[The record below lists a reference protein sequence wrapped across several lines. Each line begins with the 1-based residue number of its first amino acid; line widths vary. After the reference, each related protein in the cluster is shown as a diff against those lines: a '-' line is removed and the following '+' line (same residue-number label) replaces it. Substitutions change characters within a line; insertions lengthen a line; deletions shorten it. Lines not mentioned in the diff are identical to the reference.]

1 MLATLVL
8 LALSADTPAEVPLY
22 KGEAPGA
29 LGKGAADKPTLT
41 VYLPAKG
48 KATGAAV
55 IICPGGG
62 YGALMMT
69 YEGRDVA
76 KWFADRG
83 IAGFVLRY
91 RHGPTYRHPV
101 PLQDAQRAIR
111 LVKSRA
117 MEYGIDPK
125 RVGIMGF
132 SAGGHLASCAATIH
146 AKGDPEAADP
156 VDRLSSRP
164 GFAVL
169 AYPVI
174 TLMGPNTHAGSVR
187 NLLGEKP
194 DDKLLK
200 ELSTH
205 TRVTKETPPT
215 FLFHTKEDKPVPYLN
230 SAIFHAACVKEGVPS
245 KIVLKNKGAH
255 GVGLGGKDAELSKW
269 PAEMLD
275 FLTEQKLL
283 RAMPK
288 E

>member
-1 MLATLVL
+1 MLHTLVL
-8 LALSADTPAEVPLY
+8 LALAADVPAETPLY

-29 LGKGAADKPTLT
+29 LGKGAADRPTLT
-41 VYLPAKG
+41 AYLPPKS

-62 YGALMMT
+62 YSTLAMIH
-69 YEGRDVA
+69 EGRDVA

-91 RHGPTYRHPV
+91 RHGPTYRHPI

-117 MEYGIDPK
+117 GEYGIDPA

-132 SAGGHLASCAATIH
+132 SAGGHLASCAATMH
-146 AKGDPEAADP
+146 DKGDPDAEDP
-156 VDRLSSRP
+156 VNRLSSRP
-164 GFAVL
+164 AYVVL

-187 NLLGEKP
+187 NLLGDKP
-194 DDKLLK
+194 DEKLLK
-200 ELSTH
+200 QLSTH
-205 TRVTKETPPT
+205 TRVTKDTPPS

-230 SAIFHAACVKEGVPS
+230 SAIFHKACVEQGVPS
-245 KIVLKNKGAH
+245 KIVLKDKGAH

-269 PAEMLD
+269 PTEMLD
-275 FLTEQKLL
+275 FLSEQKIL
-283 RAMPK
+283 RPMPK
-288 E
+288 